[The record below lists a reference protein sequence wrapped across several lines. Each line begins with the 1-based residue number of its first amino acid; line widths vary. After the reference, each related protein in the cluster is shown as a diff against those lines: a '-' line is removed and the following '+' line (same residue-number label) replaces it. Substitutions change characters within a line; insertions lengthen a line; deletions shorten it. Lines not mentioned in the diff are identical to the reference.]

1 MRYVLPFLAAI
12 ALVSG
17 CADGPYM
24 SKDRLKKGL
33 VVVCPGIEGPGP
45 LNQAI
50 CEGLDVGGVDWAI
63 QVYDWTSRYGP
74 LYNLRAEQRNREMA
88 DRLAARVMRY
98 QHRYPQRPVFI
109 LGHSGGGAIA
119 VWAAEMMPSDQP
131 LDGLVLLSPAL
142 SPTYRLARSLANCR
156 RGIVSFHS
164 QRDWVFLGAGTAVCG
179 TMDGRHTS
187 SAGRLGFQVPPDDKA
202 AKAYAKLFQ
211 VAWHREMA
219 EVGHTGGHLSSGAT
233 YFVTSY
239 AAPLLFR
246 GEWTEQF
253 VKDTVG
259 PRPASAPATK
269 PSAPNG
275 RMGLVPDWLAA
286 WLSG

>member
-1 MRYVLPFLAAI
+1 MRYLLPLLAAT
-12 ALVSG
+12 ALAGG

-33 VVVCPGIEGPGP
+33 VVVCPGIEGAGL

-50 CEGLDVGGVDWAI
+50 CEGLDAGGVDWAI
-63 QVYDWTSRYGP
+63 DVYDWTSPYGP

-98 QHRYPQRPVFI
+98 QHRYPQRPVFL

-142 SPTYRLARSLANCR
+142 SPTYRLVRSLANCR
-156 RGIVSFHS
+156 RGIVSFRS
-164 QRDWVFLGAGTAVCG
+164 ARDWVFLGAGTAVCG

-187 SAGRLGFQVPPDDKA
+187 SAGRLGFQVPQDDEA
-202 AKAYAKLFQ
+202 AGAYARLFQ
-211 VAWHREMA
+211 VAWHRDMA
-219 EVGHTGGHLSSGAT
+219 EVGHTGGHLSGAAT
-233 YFVTSY
+233 YFVTAY
-239 AAPLLFR
+239 VAPLLFR
-246 GEWTEQF
+246 REWTEPF
-253 VKDTVG
+253 IRDTVG
-259 PRPASAPATK
+259 PKPSSGPATR
-269 PSAPNG
+269 PSARN
-275 RMGLVPDWLAA
+275 RRVGLPADRLAIR
-286 WLSG
+286 LGG